1 MKCVPQCST
10 LQHHRKASALF
21 SRTLAMIACATS
33 LAACDSKPLSTAL
46 SPQSIIADGSSTVF
60 PLTREAAQRYTRK
73 QSDADIRVSFS
84 GTTAGFKLFCAGE
97 SDISDASRPMTAE
110 EAASCKSNKIR
121 YIEIPVAMDSIALVV
136 NPKNNWAKDI
146 SVKELKTLWR
156 PAAEGKIKT
165 WQDIRP
171 SWPDQ
176 NIALFGRGQNSGTY
190 DYFTQEIVGTA
201 RSSRSDYTASED
213 EEFLANSIAENIN
226 AIGFFGIGA
235 YHRHWDELKLL
246 ALQTSSGEL
255 VYPSLE
261 TVKNG
266 SYTPL
271 TRPLYL
277 YVNSKSL
284 ANKKNL
290 RPFLKDYIERL
301 PSWIH
306 FTGFIALE
314 KAQYQQVQKLLDK

>member
-1 MKCVPQCST
+1 MKPAPMRPMVQYLTHS
-10 LQHHRKASALF
+10 SALT
-21 SRTLAMIACATS
+21 RALAILVCASS
-33 LAACDSKPLSTAL
+33 LAACGNKPLSSAEL
-46 SPQSIIADGSSTVF
+46 SPQSIVADGSSTVF
-60 PLTREAAQRYTRK
+60 PLTKEAARRYTQK
-73 QSDADIRVSFS
+73 QNGADIRVHFS
-84 GTTAGFKLFCAGE
+84 GTTAGFKIFCAGK

-110 EAASCKSNKIR
+110 ENASCNSNKIS
-121 YIEIPVAMDSIALVV
+121 YIQIPVAMDTIALVV

-146 SVKELKTLWR
+146 SVAELKTLWR

-171 SWPDQ
+171 GWPDQ
-176 NIALFGRGQNSGTY
+176 NIALFGRGKNSGTY
-190 DYFTQEIVGTA
+190 DYFTQEIVGAT

-213 EEFLANSIAENIN
+213 EEFLAKGIANDIN

-246 ALQTSSGEL
+246 ALKNNNGDV
-255 VYPSLE
+255 VYPSLD

-271 TRPLYL
+271 TRPLNV
-277 YVNSKSL
+277 YVNKQSL
-284 ANKKNL
+284 VDKKDL
-290 RPFLKDYIERL
+290 RPFLKDYIQRL

-306 FTGFIALE
+306 FTGYIPLE
-314 KAQYQQVQKLLDK
+314 TAQYQQSQKMLDK